1 MKKSNKTTI
10 LLGEGIHQHT
20 LYGSHRVD
28 ADKLTFGDVDVL
40 DECEL
45 RHEHP
50 NGSFGEHKTLKID
63 AGSWRTGVQ
72 VEYNVFAQ
80 NISRVW
86 D

>member
-1 MKKSNKTTI
+1 MKNSKKTTL

-28 ADKLTFGDVDVL
+28 ENNLTFAEVDVL

-50 NGSFGEHKTLKID
+50 NGSFGEHKTLLVEK
-63 AGSWRTGVQ
+63 GTWRTGVQ
-72 VEYNVFAQ
+72 VEYNPFLQSVGRVF
-80 NISRVW
+80 